1 MESLAECQPTLRQ
14 SSFQAMTDH
23 YTDRCVL
30 CGQAGHNSSQCP
42 GETWPRWLGRWLALF
57 ALSMTFGAVLYSM
70 GIR

>member
-1 MESLAECQPTLRQ
+1 
-14 SSFQAMTDH
+14 MTDH